1 MGGHQTYFS
10 QEAPNVRGKPK
21 WGRTLLSNRVKA
33 QNPSSRQGED
43 EQPVAVGD
51 RRVVVSHVQAEGGLS
66 VGPGGHQLVAPSCLE
81 DHRRMEVSDQLPAVV
96 LERDRRHGEPNV
108 PCQQGDDAGHVACH
122 EGVGEALD
130 QDLLGRRPREG
141 GRFTLTG
148 RLEAAIQ
155 GGPGALKGAVDRIFG
170 GLEHVGH
177 LGGVV
182 AEDVSKHQNGPL
194 PWR

>member
-1 MGGHQTYFS
+1 MQTRQRRESGRPPTTFSGGPQRS
-10 QEAPNVRGKPK
+10 GQAEVGEDAVVESGQ
-21 WGRTLLSNRVKA
+21 GA
-33 QNPSSRQGED
+33 DPSSRQGED

-155 GGPGALKGAVDRIFG
+155 GGPGALRALLTESSVDSSMLATSAV
-170 GLEHVGH
+170 
-177 LGGVV
+177 
-182 AEDVSKHQNGPL
+182 
-194 PWR
+194 W